1 MRDEIIV
8 YQPNELLRLDVRLE
22 NETVWLTQ
30 TQLCALF
37 GVVKSNISYH
47 LRNIFATKEL
57 DYAATVQKIRTV
69 QIESGRNVARD
80 IEYYNLDVIISL
92 GYRINSKLGIQFR
105 QWATKVLK
113 EYLLRGYAV
122 NDRIESLERRVAKH
136 DEQIGYFIKASL
148 PPMEGVLFEGQICD
162 GYNVAMKIIKS
173 AKNAIVLIDNYVD
186 ETVLAMLAER
196 KQGVSAL
203 ILTRKISAALKHAIE
218 CNNAQYAPI
227 EVLQYSGSHDRFII
241 IDGSTV
247 YHIGASLKDL
257 GKKLFA
263 FSRLDIDARYFLSK
277 FRREGE

>member
-1 MRDEIIV
+1 MKDEIIV
-8 YQPNELLRLDVRLE
+8 YQPNELLRLDVRIE

-30 TQLCALF
+30 MQLCALF

-47 LRNIFATKEL
+47 LKNIFGTKEL
-57 DYAATVQKIRTV
+57 DYGSTVQKIRTV
-69 QIESGRNVARD
+69 QLEAGRRVARD
-80 IEYYNLDVIISL
+80 IEYFNLDVIISL
-92 GYRINSKLGIQFR
+92 GYRINSRLGIQFR
-105 QWATKVLK
+105 QWATKVIK

-122 NDRIESLERRVAKH
+122 NDRIERLERRVAKH

-173 AKNAIVLIDNYVD
+173 AKKDIVLIDNYVD
-186 ETVLAMLAER
+186 ETVLAMMSER
-196 KQGVSAL
+196 KPGVSAL
-203 ILTRKISAALKHAIE
+203 ILTRKISATLKHAIE

-227 EVLQYSGSHDRFII
+227 EVDQNSGSHDRFII
-241 IDGSTV
+241 IDESIV

-263 FSRLDIDARYFLSK
+263 FSKLDIDAKYFLTK
-277 FRREGE
+277 FRRGGE